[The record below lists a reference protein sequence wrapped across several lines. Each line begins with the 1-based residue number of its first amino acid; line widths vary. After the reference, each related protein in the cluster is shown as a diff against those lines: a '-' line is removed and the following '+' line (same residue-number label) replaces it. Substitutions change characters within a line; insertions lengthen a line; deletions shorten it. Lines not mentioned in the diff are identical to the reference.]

1 MLYLPAVM
9 HQPPAQSSRPLP
21 PRPASAFSF
30 ARIDASAF
38 PAVTLGILLLLS
50 AGLPRQLPA
59 HEIPAR
65 VAVRAFVVP
74 RDTVLTVLV
83 RVPLEAMRDVIE
95 PTRPD
100 GSLDLVAV
108 RELLPGLA
116 KTWIADA
123 IGLRANGEAIGSPR
137 VLRARL
143 ALPSDRSF
151 DSYEA
156 ALASFDAPLL
166 DNAIAIPWQQ
176 PLLDVWLEAP
186 IPAADADLALN
197 PALARLGIRTT
208 SVVHLVLPTGETRS
222 LSYDGDPGV
231 IALDPAWWQS
241 AARFLVDGFRHI
253 LGGFD
258 HLLFVFCL
266 VLPIRRWRPLLA
278 LVTSFTVA
286 HSVTLGAAALGVV
299 PRAAWFPPLVELLI
313 AASIVWLAVENV
325 LLPPERLE
333 RRWRVAFAFGL
344 IHGFGFSFAL
354 GEQLQFA
361 GANLMTALAAFNIGV
376 EAGQLLVVALL
387 VPLLARLMEA
397 LPAERRHLAV
407 WVGSALV
414 AHEAW
419 HWMTARFSAF
429 AAYDLRVSLP
439 AADTSLALGLV
450 RLALLL
456 SVTAI
461 AALAVREVS
470 TRLLRPES

>member
-9 HQPPAQSSRPLP
+9 HQPPDPYRRPVPPRLP
-21 PRPASAFSF
+21 PALLRGGVSA
-30 ARIDASAF
+30 AR
-38 PAVTLGILLLLS
+38 AVMTGILLLL
-50 AGLPRQLPA
+50 AAVQPRPAAA
-59 HEIPAR
+59 HEIPTR
-65 VAVRAFVVP
+65 VAVRAYVVP

-83 RVPLEAMRDVIE
+83 RVPLEAMRDMIE

-123 IGLRANGEAIGSPR
+123 IALRANGESIGTPR
-137 VLRARL
+137 VLQARL
-143 ALPSDRSF
+143 ALPSDPAF
-151 DSYEA
+151 DAYESA
-156 ALASFDAPLL
+156 RASFFAPLL
-166 DNAIAIPWQQ
+166 DNRIAIPWQQ
-176 PLLDVWLEAP
+176 PLLDVWLQAP
-186 IPAADADLALN
+186 IPAADARLALN
-197 PALARLGIRTT
+197 PALARLGVRTT
-208 SVVHLVLPTGETRS
+208 SVVHLVLPSGATHS

-241 AARFLVDGFRHI
+241 GGRFLADGFRHI

-313 AASIVWLAVENV
+313 AASIVWLTVENV
-325 LLPPERLE
+325 LLPAERLE

-361 GANLMTALAAFNIGV
+361 GGNLLTALASFNIGV

-387 VPLLARLMEA
+387 VPVLGRVMAA
-397 LPAERRHLAV
+397 LRAERRHLAV

-419 HWMTARFSAF
+419 HWMTARFGTLI
-429 AAYDLRVSLP
+429 AYDLRVALP
-439 AADTSLALGLV
+439 AADSSLALGLI
-450 RLALLL
+450 RLALLF
-456 SVTAI
+456 SVTAV

-470 TRLLRPES
+470 TRLLRPD